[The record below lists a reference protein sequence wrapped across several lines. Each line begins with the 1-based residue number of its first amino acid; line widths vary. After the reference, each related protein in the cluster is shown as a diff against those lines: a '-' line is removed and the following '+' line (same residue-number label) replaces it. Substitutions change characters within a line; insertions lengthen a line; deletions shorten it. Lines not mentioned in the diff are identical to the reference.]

1 MKSAKQMRSLSTQ
14 TQGRAMPDGADAEWN
29 ASDRGARSEEVD
41 GDALE
46 VDGRAA
52 HRDEGAEGA
61 DRRAEWTQ
69 APAPDATQIYLQ
81 RIGAKPL
88 FTEREELAVSTRA
101 AAGDFAARQMMIE
114 HNLRLVVSIAKRY
127 INRGVALLDLIEEG
141 NLGLI
146 HALSKFD
153 PARGFR
159 FSTYATWWIRQAI
172 ERAAID
178 QSRTVRLPVHVVR
191 ELNSVLRARRHLE
204 EAARAHNGHDK
215 TPEVTYDEI
224 AHLTGKTR
232 AEVIDILALSERT
245 TSLDA
250 PMEFDPTI
258 SLVDTLADDASA
270 TPESSTQGHEV
281 EHLVQQ
287 WMERLSDKQRYV
299 IERRFGLN
307 NNDVVTLDD
316 LAVELSLTR
325 ERVRQIQQEAL
336 VKLKRTLSLR
346 GVAKDALL

>member
-1 MKSAKQMRSLSTQ
+1 VEVQSDWANES
-14 TQGRAMPDGADAEWN
+14 GPD
-29 ASDRGARSEEVD
+29 
-41 GDALE
+41 
-46 VDGRAA
+46 
-52 HRDEGAEGA
+52 
-61 DRRAEWTQ
+61 T
-69 APAPDATQIYLQ
+69 TQIYLQ

-88 FTEREELAVSTRA
+88 FTEDEELRMATRA
-101 AAGDFAARQMMIE
+101 AAGDFEARQKMIE
-114 HNLRLVVSIAKRY
+114 HNLRLVVSIAKHY

-146 HALSKFD
+146 HALTKFD

-172 ERAAID
+172 ERAVVD

-204 EAARAHNGHDK
+204 QAARAHNGHDR

-232 AEVIDILALSERT
+232 AEVVDILGLSEHT
-245 TSLDA
+245 ASLDA
-250 PMEFDPTI
+250 PLDFDPTI

-270 TPESSTQGHEV
+270 TPESSTLDHEV
-281 EHLVQQ
+281 ERLLHQ

-307 NNDVVTLDD
+307 NNDVGTLDD
-316 LAVELSLTR
+316 LAEELSLTR

-336 VKLKRTLSLR
+336 LKLKRTLSMR

>member
-1 MKSAKQMRSLSTQ
+1 MTSARPSRSASMLRQ
-14 TQGRAMPDGADAEWN
+14 T
-29 ASDRGARSEEVD
+29 
-41 GDALE
+41 
-46 VDGRAA
+46 RAA
-52 HRDEGAEGA
+52 TA
-61 DRRAEWTQ
+61 RAESERD
-69 APAPDATQIYLQ
+69 ADDRDARIDDVEGPAPDGDGVTQRDVSEKSADWADEIGPDAIQIYLQ

-88 FTEREELAVSTRA
+88 LTEAQELTFSTRA

-114 HNLRLVVSIAKRY
+114 HNLRLVVSIAKHY

-172 ERAAID
+172 ERAAVD

-204 EAARAHNGHDK
+204 QAARAHNGHG
-215 TPEVTYDEI
+215 TAPFVTYEEI
-224 AHLTGKTR
+224 GDLTGKTR
-232 AEVIDILALSERT
+232 SEVSDILALSEHT
-245 TSLDA
+245 ASLDA
-250 PMEFDPTI
+250 PMDFDPTI

-270 TPESSTQGHEV
+270 TPESSTLGHEV
-281 EHLVQQ
+281 EHLVHD

-307 NNDVVTLDD
+307 NNDIGTLDD
-316 LAVELSLTR
+316 LALELSLTR

-336 VKLKRTLSLR
+336 LKLKRTLALR

>member
-1 MKSAKQMRSLSTQ
+1 MNARKIRSSTPARAE
-14 TQGRAMPDGADAEWN
+14 TDREDSDADTSDRNDRSDEGDGCALDEDGRTTRRIDGAGSAG
-29 ASDRGARSEEVD
+29 RRSES
-41 GDALE
+41 
-46 VDGRAA
+46 AA
-52 HRDEGAEGA
+52 DWTDELG
-61 DRRAEWTQ
+61 
-69 APAPDATQIYLQ
+69 PDATQMYLQ

-88 FTEREELAVSTRA
+88 LTEGEEFAVSTRA
-101 AAGDFAARQMMIE
+101 AAGDFDARQMMIE
-114 HNLRLVVSIAKRY
+114 HNLRLVVSIAKHY

-159 FSTYATWWIRQAI
+159 FSTYATWWIRQSV
-172 ERAAID
+172 ERAVVD

-204 EAARAHNGHDK
+204 QAAHARNGHDK
-215 TPEVTYDEI
+215 TPEVTYEEI

-232 AEVIDILALSERT
+232 NEVADILALSEHT
-245 TSLDA
+245 ASLDT
-250 PMEFDPTI
+250 PMDFDPTV

-270 TPESSTQGHEV
+270 TPESSTLDHEV
-281 EHLVQQ
+281 ERLVHD
-287 WMERLSDKQRYV
+287 WMERLTDKQRYV

-307 NNDVVTLDD
+307 NNDVGTLED
-316 LAVELSLTR
+316 LALDLSITR

-336 VKLKRTLSLR
+336 LKLKRTLSLR

>member
-1 MKSAKQMRSLSTQ
+1 MTSARQMRSPSTLGQ
-14 TQGRAMPDGADAEWN
+14 SRAVTDRELGVDDRDLD
-29 ASDRGARSEEVD
+29 ASDRGARAD
-41 GDALE
+41 D
-46 VDGRAA
+46 VDGRVPDGTESAA
-52 HRDEGAEGA
+52 GRSDWADELG
-61 DRRAEWTQ
+61 
-69 APAPDATQIYLQ
+69 PDATQIYLQ

-88 FTEREELAVSTRA
+88 LTELEEREVSTRA
-101 AAGDFAARQMMIE
+101 AAGDFSARQMMIE

-159 FSTYATWWIRQAI
+159 FSTYATWWIRQAV
-172 ERAAID
+172 ERAVID

-191 ELNSVLRARRHLE
+191 DLNSVLRARRHLE
-204 EAARAHNGHDK
+204 QAARSHNGHDK
-215 TPEVTYDEI
+215 AREVTHEEI

-232 AEVIDILALSERT
+232 NEVTDILALSEHT

-250 PMEFDPTI
+250 PMDFDPTI

-270 TPESSTQGHEV
+270 TPESSTLDHEV
-281 EHLVQQ
+281 EHLVHD

-307 NNDVVTLDD
+307 NNDIGTLDD

-336 VKLKRTLSLR
+336 LKLKRTLSLR